1 MKTKAVKSIPE
12 IQYFDSKERER
23 NEIIKMLTRFEKMKS
38 KYIQVLYDEDEYAAV
53 SNLTR
58 AIRDGIKNGGFDM
71 KVHRRG
77 SAVYVE
83 KL

>member
-23 NEIIKMLTRFEKMKS
+23 NEIVKMLERFSKMKS
-38 KYIQVLYDEDEYAAV
+38 KYIQVIYEEGEYTIG

-58 AIRDGIKNGGFDM
+58 AIRNGIKSGGFDM

-77 SAVYVE
+77 TAVYVE

>member
-23 NEIIKMLTRFEKMKS
+23 NEIVKMLEKFSKMKS
-38 KYIQVLYDEDEYAAV
+38 KYIQVIYEEGEYTIG
-53 SNLTR
+53 SNLAR
-58 AIRDGIKNGGFDM
+58 AIRNGIKSGGFDM

-77 SAVYVE
+77 TAVYVE

>member
-23 NEIIKMLTRFEKMKS
+23 NEIIKMLERFSKMKS
-38 KYIQVLYDEDEYAAV
+38 KYIQVIYEEGEYTIG

-58 AIRDGIKNGGFDM
+58 AIRNGIKSGGFDM

-77 SAVYVE
+77 TAVYVE

>member
-12 IQYFDSKERER
+12 IQYFDYKERER
-23 NEIIKMLTRFEKMKS
+23 NEIIKMLERFSKMKS

-58 AIRDGIKNGGFDM
+58 AIRDGIKNGCFNM

-77 SAVYVE
+77 TAVYVE

>member
-12 IQYFDSKERER
+12 IQYFDSKERDK
-23 NEIIKMLTRFEKMKS
+23 NEIIKMLERFSKMKS
-38 KYIQVLYDEDEYAAV
+38 KYIQVLYDEGEYAAV

-58 AIRDGIKNGGFDM
+58 AINDAIKKGGFDM

-77 SAVYVE
+77 TAVYVE

>member
-12 IQYFDSKERER
+12 IQYFNPDKRDR
-23 NEIIKMLTRFEKMKS
+23 NEIVKMLERFEKIKS
-38 KYIQVLYDEDEYAAV
+38 KYIQVLYDEDEYATV

-58 AIRDGIKNGGFDM
+58 AIHDGIKSGGFNM